1 MRTLHPSKSPP
12 QDLQTLLGLVEIGA
26 HLIFCTAD
34 KMAYQKGWQL
44 RRNAKRPAA
53 VCKHVESGGLMG
65 LVPGSL
71 SLVIF
76 DADEGDP
83 VQLLR
88 DFPPLVAIP
97 TSKPGRLHLVYT
109 VRDTQPWRPQDYWY
123 ERSFGQIRSEGGF
136 VYLHN
141 PRMLLDAV
149 QGRAGDHPPPSGQ
162 KLVIGSEARKMAVV
176 AGLVKARKKPERR
189 AGCRGQSKTTSRPK
203 STAADV
209 GRSRDST
216 KASFLFDAVRK
227 WAYRHVRAAR
237 ETATFEAWLLRV
249 LEWAEA
255 ENEGFVEPL
264 PGRDVVDVAHS
275 VAKWTWREYAG
286 ARSSSPEFAVL
297 QRRRGLRGWYGDGS
311 NRALSWLWLRNMSIQ
326 RDKAKAWKTKAL
338 SAKYGLS
345 TRRIRLIVKMA
356 LGPCPE

>member
-1 MRTLHPSKSPP
+1 MATIRRSKSPP

-34 KMAYQKGWQL
+34 KMAYQKAWQL
-44 RRNAKRPAA
+44 RCNAKRPAD
-53 VCKHVESGGLMG
+53 VCKHVKSGGLMG
-65 LVPGSL
+65 LVPASL

-76 DADEGDP
+76 DADAGDP
-83 VQLLR
+83 AQLQR

-97 TSKPGRLHLVYT
+97 TSKPGRFHLVYT
-109 VRDTQPWRPQDYWY
+109 VKDTQSWRPQDYWY
-123 ERSFGQIRSEGGF
+123 EGSFGQIRSEGGF
-136 VYLHN
+136 IYLHN

-162 KLVIGSEARKMAVV
+162 KLFIGSEARKIAVA
-176 AGLVKARKKPERR
+176 AGLIQPRKKPEKR
-189 AGCRGQSKTTSRPK
+189 AGCQGRSRTTSRPT
-203 STAADV
+203 STAADP

-216 KASFLFDAVRK
+216 KASFLFDVVRK

-249 LEWAEA
+249 LEWSEA

-297 QRRRGLRGWYGDGS
+297 QRRRGLRGRYGDGS
-311 NRALSWLWLRNMSIQ
+311 DRTLSWLWLRNTSIQ
-326 RDKAKAWKTKAL
+326 RDKAKGWKTKQL
-338 SAKYGLS
+338 SAKYNLS

-356 LGPCPE
+356 LGPYPE